1 LRHETTTKTTRAA
14 PRKGFRRQTSPTPTV
29 SARDQAYV
37 RRLFPALDEL
47 KSKPLRD
54 QCVAFWTRL
63 WRESGFERIEDV
75 PWLARKRL
83 DTGCTNVEHINQ
95 VIACVKALAG
105 VATLCG
111 VAIDRDQLIAGAIV
125 FDADKIVLHDPPNFT
140 DTDVTLLSQHTI
152 YGASVALEVGLP
164 MGIAHMILAH
174 SKNSS
179 VRPRTTEALL
189 LHYADYI
196 VIDLRC
202 RRHGWDEMY
211 AEVKPKWSRK

>member
-1 LRHETTTKTTRAA
+1 MAGQPA
-14 PRKGFRRQTSPTPTV
+14 PPKGFRRQGLALPTV
-29 SARDQAYV
+29 SARDRAYV
-37 RRLFPALDEL
+37 RRLFPALDDIE
-47 KSKPLRD
+47 SKPLRD
-54 QCVAFWTRL
+54 RCVAFWMRL
-63 WRESGFERIEDV
+63 WRESGFKRIEDV
-75 PWLARKRL
+75 PWLARKRR
-83 DTGCTNVEHINQ
+83 DTGCTNVEHVNQ
-95 VIACVKALAG
+95 VIACVKALAD
-105 VATLCG
+105 VAALCG
-111 VAIDRDQLIAGAIV
+111 VATDRDQLIAGTIV
-125 FDADKIVLHDPPNFT
+125 FDADKIVLHDPPDFT
-140 DTDVTLLSQHTI
+140 ETDVTRLSQHTI

-164 MGIAHMILAH
+164 MEIAHMILAH